1 MKTLTLYRNALSGHS
16 HRVELFLSLLGIEA
30 TLVEVDLAKQDHRQP
45 EFLQKNSLGQV
56 PVLEDGKFTIADSNA
71 ILVYLATKYDP
82 MRQWLP
88 AAASTS
94 ALIQCFLSLAAGPLA
109 YGLAA
114 SRKVNLFGAQL
125 DQKKAIELS
134 LRFLASLEDYLIN
147 RLWLA
152 AERPTIAD
160 IALYTYTA
168 HAPEANVCLKPY
180 PAVRYWL
187 RRIEGLCGFVPMQ
200 PSAVGLN
207 GK

>member
-94 ALIQCFLSLAAGPLA
+94 ALIQCFLCKRSVIPTLQTYIPWQQSCNVLNVI
-109 YGLAA
+109 
-114 SRKVNLFGAQL
+114 R
-125 DQKKAIELS
+125 
-134 LRFLASLEDYLIN
+134 LR
-147 RLWLA
+147 
-152 AERPTIAD
+152 
-160 IALYTYTA
+160 
-168 HAPEANVCLKPY
+168 
-180 PAVRYWL
+180 
-187 RRIEGLCGFVPMQ
+187 
-200 PSAVGLN
+200 
-207 GK
+207 